1 MNLENKSKIDT
12 TIMERVSESI
22 TYKINKHLKKEGL
35 DLVKMKFGMEVL
47 LINISKF
54 SIVLILSVA
63 LNLLMESIII
73 ILAFCSLRRTAFG
86 LHAKSSIVCTICC
99 IGMFVGGPYLS
110 HYLKPNNLTIA
121 IIHTI
126 IIFLVY
132 MYAPADTQNHPLIGI
147 NLRSTL
153 KKRSILCCLFFMII
167 NLIMSNYVIKNLIVL
182 GEIFEILT
190 ILPITYKILGRK
202 YNSYEEYEK

>member
-1 MNLENKSKIDT
+1 MKLEDKSKIQT
-12 TIMERVSESI
+12 SIIERLSENI
-22 TYKINKHLKKEGL
+22 TYRINKHLNKEGL
-35 DLVKMKFGMEVL
+35 DLIKMKFGIEVL

-54 SIVLILSVA
+54 SIVLILSAA

-73 ILAFCSLRRTAFG
+73 ILSFASLRRTAFG

-110 HYLKPNNLTIA
+110 HYLKPNNLTIV

-132 MYAPADTQNHPLIGI
+132 MYAPADTEKRPLIGSD
-147 NLRSTL
+147 LRSTL
-153 KKRSILCCLFFMII
+153 KKNSILCCLFFAII
-167 NLIMSNYVIKNLIVL
+167 NLIISSYVIKNLIVL
-182 GEIFEILT
+182 GEIFEIFT
-190 ILPITYKILGRK
+190 ILPITYKILGRE
-202 YNSYEEYEK
+202 YNNYENFE